1 MSSRVATDDELIQIR
16 KAQAG
21 DARALDWIV
30 RAHWQRVQRLLTRI
44 WGPRQDLEDLVQ
56 TTFLETLRALP
67 SFRRESELSTF
78 VSGIAIRVARR
89 AMRPSLVVRQS
100 VAIDDVSAQLSTSG
114 SLDTQLRDVEA
125 LRRVHT
131 ILTGMTEPKRVAFL
145 LWALEGMP
153 IPDIAASMQAS
164 VPATRSR
171 IFYAQKELTQAA
183 KADPYLLEWLTEVG
197 HV

>member
-1 MSSRVATDDELIQIR
+1 MRPRVATEDELVQIR

-30 RAHWQRVQRLLTRI
+30 RTQWQRVQRLLTRI

-89 AMRPSLVVRQS
+89 ALRPSLVVRHS
-100 VAIDDVSAQLSTSG
+100 IAEDDLTAPLRACG
-114 SLDTQLRDVEA
+114 SLDKQLRDVEA
-125 LRRVHT
+125 LRRVHA
-131 ILTGMTEPKRVAFL
+131 ILAGVSEPKRVAFL

-153 IPDIAASMQAS
+153 IPDIATSMQAS

-171 IFYAQKELTQAA
+171 IFYAQKELSCAA